1 MILGLIG
8 SMMSDSPSEDLVE
21 PKDTATPTP
30 PPTRPP
36 TVTVAPTAT
45 STPIPD
51 PTDTPAPTL
60 IPTPVPQCPTPS
72 EAAYLADYDE
82 AITPLGEYLL
92 GIAGLFAQAETDVEL
107 LVDTDWLLQMAVYLF
122 GQQAVSD
129 ALLGIEAPTEATED
143 MQDAVV
149 LMALA
154 LATNVELYAAGIDEL
169 DLDKLLRGAA
179 YVELANTRLNEVQ
192 DARAA
197 ICA

>member
-1 MILGLIG
+1 M
-8 SMMSDSPSEDLVE
+8 
-21 PKDTATPTP
+21 
-30 PPTRPP
+30 
-36 TVTVAPTAT
+36 
-45 STPIPD
+45 
-51 PTDTPAPTL
+51 
-60 IPTPVPQCPTPS
+60 
-72 EAAYLADYDE
+72 
-82 AITPLGEYLL
+82 
-92 GIAGLFAQAETDVEL
+92 FAQAETDVEL